1 MLEKALGNAIQ
12 VGDSATLGLTHWTY
26 GFFYYL
32 KGDWKSTK
40 EHLEKG
46 LTSSQEAKYA
56 LGMAQPLFMLG
67 YAYSYLG
74 DPESGR
80 RLAEKGLQVYR
91 DTGMEFFLSVS
102 HYVMGSMHL
111 DSGDLENA
119 GTSMKEA
126 LRLSRKNSEKGWEG
140 LALVGLGRVLGKKE
154 PRQTEKAKEYFR
166 EGLAILN
173 DQKLKPWYSQ
183 GLMFLGEF
191 YLDAVERK
199 GPGKPEKG
207 RSPVPGNGDGLL
219 AERTQRFWGS
229 SDEEKNNGRVE
240 IARPFLYTFQIVILN
255 F

>member
-1 MLEKALGNAIQ
+1 MLEKAIGNAIQ
-12 VGDSATLGLTHWTY
+12 VGGSATLGLTHWAY

-46 LTSSQEAKYA
+46 LTSSHEAKFA
-56 LGMAQPLFMLG
+56 LGMAQPLIMLG

-80 RLAEKGLQVYR
+80 ILAEKGLQVYR

-102 HYVMGSMHL
+102 HYVMGSIHS

-191 YLDAVERK
+191 YLDAD
-199 GPGKPEKG
+199 EKEKAMENLKEAEALFQEMGMDYYLG
-207 RSPVPGNGDGLL
+207 RTREML
-219 AERTQRFWGS
+219 
-229 SDEEKNNGRVE
+229 EK
-240 IARPFLYTFQIVILN
+240 I
-255 F
+255 